1 MSGLEEI
8 DFTPTTKIEKI
19 ETPQPTNPINLD
31 DTNTP
36 NPVNIEKSSS
46 NVRLQDLDLL
56 MDPEKSRPN
65 SPRELKNNDTQPP
78 LQQPQQPP
86 SRPPQIK
93 TFEDVSSFKKT
104 PFKIPS
110 KTFKKPD
117 NFEVKK
123 EPVALE
129 ELKEFDS
136 FEMNIENVNVP
147 KLEEK
152 INVDEEPPKDTP
164 VFLNNQKSI
173 SEDTGLEKQDLL
185 FKLKRF
191 EMRGIPLSRKFSLNS
206 SVDDMREEFLR
217 IKAQRDIENSVRFQR
232 KTMMAMVSG
241 LEFLNSKFDPFD
253 IKLDGW
259 SESIHESINDY
270 DEVFEE
276 LHDKY
281 KTKAKIAPELKL
293 LMMLGGSAVM
303 FHMTNSLFKNSMP
316 GMEDI
321 LKQNPDLMKQFAS
334 AAVNSAAPDDTGF
347 QNVMGDMI
355 NEHTN
360 ARMAHRPVPNPP
372 SEVNVNKE
380 PTMKGPSDSD
390 VDRILNQ
397 IQSFRD
403 VEVGNI
409 SDTRSIP
416 EVNEVPPPAP
426 PKRKRGR
433 PKKDTSAGLSLNI

>member
-8 DFTPTTKIEKI
+8 DFNAQTQIEKI
-19 ETPQPTNPINLD
+19 DN
-31 DTNTP
+31 NTP
-36 NPVNIEKSSS
+36 STNNTNNINNLSAPTEANTIEKSNSS
-46 NVRLQDLDLL
+46 GILQDLDLL

-65 SPRELKNNDTQPP
+65 SPRELKTKE
-78 LQQPQQPP
+78 PP
-86 SRPPQIK
+86 SETRTFDTTK
-93 TFEDVSSFKKT
+93 NFEDMGGFKKA
-104 PFKIPS
+104 PFKMPF
-110 KTFKKPD
+110 KTFKKP
-117 NFEVKK
+117 EVVEIKK
-123 EPVALE
+123 EEPVFE
-129 ELKEFDS
+129 EMDEFNS
-136 FEMNIENVNVP
+136 FKMNIEPVNIPKSDMNIDIEEPSKNVP
-147 KLEEK
+147 TFF
-152 INVDEEPPKDTP
+152 NT
-164 VFLNNQKSI
+164 QRTI

-206 SVDDMREEFLR
+206 TTEDMREEFLR

-241 LEFLNSKFDPFD
+241 LEFVNSKFDPFD

-259 SESIHESINDY
+259 SESIHENLNDY

-281 KTKAKIAPELKL
+281 KTKAKVAPELKL

-334 AAVNSAAPDDTGF
+334 AAVNSAAPDNSGF

-360 ARMAHRPVPNPP
+360 ARMSHRPVPVPP
-372 SEVNVNKE
+372 SEVNISKE

-397 IQSFRD
+397 IQNFRD
-403 VEVGNI
+403 VEVGDM
-409 SDTRSIP
+409 SETQSVS
-416 EVNEVPPPAP
+416 EVNIQSTSAP

-433 PKKDTSAGLSLNI
+433 PRKDTSASLNLNI

>member
-8 DFTPTTKIEKI
+8 DFNAQTQIEKI
-19 ETPQPTNPINLD
+19 DNTASTNNTNNLSAS
-31 DTNTP
+31 TQAHT
-36 NPVNIEKSSS
+36 IEKSNSS
-46 NVRLQDLDLL
+46 GILQDLDLL

-65 SPRELKNNDTQPP
+65 SPREIKTNDPSELKTND
-78 LQQPQQPP
+78 PP
-86 SRPPQIK
+86 SQTRTFDTTK
-93 TFEDVSSFKKT
+93 KFEDVGGFKKA
-104 PFKIPS
+104 PFKMPF
-110 KTFKKPD
+110 KTFKSP
-117 NFEVKK
+117 EVAEIKK
-123 EPVALE
+123 EPDFE
-129 ELKEFDS
+129 EMDEFNS
-136 FEMNIENVNVP
+136 FKMNIEPVNIP
-147 KLEEK
+147 KIDTN
-152 INVDEEPPKDTP
+152 INIEEPSKYVQPIFNT
-164 VFLNNQKSI
+164 QQTI
-173 SEDTGLEKQDLL
+173 SEDSGLEKQDLL

-206 SVDDMREEFLR
+206 STDDMREEFLR

-241 LEFLNSKFDPFD
+241 LEFVNSKFDPFD

-259 SESIHESINDY
+259 SESIHENLNDY

-281 KTKAKIAPELKL
+281 KTKAKVAPELKL

-303 FHMTNSLFKNSMP
+303 FHMTNSLFKYSMP

-334 AAVNSAAPDDTGF
+334 AAVNSAAPDNSGF

-360 ARMAHRPVPNPP
+360 ARMSHRPVPIPP
-372 SEVNVNKE
+372 SEVNISKE

-397 IQSFRD
+397 IQNFRD
-403 VEVGNI
+403 VEVGDM
-409 SDTRSIP
+409 SETQSVS
-416 EVNEVPPPAP
+416 EVNTQGTSAP

-433 PKKDTSAGLSLNI
+433 PRKDTTSSLNLNI

>member
-8 DFTPTTKIEKI
+8 DFNAQTQIEKI
-19 ETPQPTNPINLD
+19 DN
-31 DTNTP
+31 NTP
-36 NPVNIEKSSS
+36 STNNTNNINNLSAPTEANTIEKSNSS
-46 NVRLQDLDLL
+46 GILQDLDLL

-65 SPRELKNNDTQPP
+65 SPRELKTKE
-78 LQQPQQPP
+78 PP
-86 SRPPQIK
+86 SETRTFDTTK
-93 TFEDVSSFKKT
+93 NFEDMGDFKKA
-104 PFKIPS
+104 PFKMPF
-110 KTFKKPD
+110 KTFKKP
-117 NFEVKK
+117 EVVEIKK
-123 EPVALE
+123 EEPVFE
-129 ELKEFDS
+129 EMDEFNS
-136 FEMNIENVNVP
+136 FKMNIEPVNIPKSDMNIDIEEPSKNVP
-147 KLEEK
+147 TFF
-152 INVDEEPPKDTP
+152 NT
-164 VFLNNQKSI
+164 QRTI

-206 SVDDMREEFLR
+206 TTEDMREEFLR

-241 LEFLNSKFDPFD
+241 LEFVNSKFDPFD

-259 SESIHESINDY
+259 SESIHENLNDY

-281 KTKAKIAPELKL
+281 KTKAKVAPELKL

-334 AAVNSAAPDDTGF
+334 AAVNSAAPDNSGF

-360 ARMAHRPVPNPP
+360 ARMSHRPVPVPP
-372 SEVNVNKE
+372 SEVNISKE

-397 IQSFRD
+397 IQNFRD
-403 VEVGNI
+403 VEVGDM
-409 SDTRSIP
+409 SETQSVS
-416 EVNEVPPPAP
+416 EVNIQSTSAP

-433 PKKDTSAGLSLNI
+433 PRKDTSASLNLNI

>member
-8 DFTPTTKIEKI
+8 DFNAQTQIEKI
-19 ETPQPTNPINLD
+19 DN
-31 DTNTP
+31 NTP
-36 NPVNIEKSSS
+36 STNNTNNINNLSAPTEANTIEKSNSS
-46 NVRLQDLDLL
+46 GILQDLDLL

-65 SPRELKNNDTQPP
+65 SPRELKTKE
-78 LQQPQQPP
+78 PP
-86 SRPPQIK
+86 SETRTFDTTK
-93 TFEDVSSFKKT
+93 NFEDMGGFKKA
-104 PFKIPS
+104 PFKMPF
-110 KTFKKPD
+110 KTFKKP
-117 NFEVKK
+117 EVVEIKK
-123 EPVALE
+123 EEPVFE
-129 ELKEFDS
+129 EMDEFNS
-136 FEMNIENVNVP
+136 FKMNIEPVNIPKSDMNIDIEEPSKNVP
-147 KLEEK
+147 TFF
-152 INVDEEPPKDTP
+152 NT
-164 VFLNNQKSI
+164 QRTI

-206 SVDDMREEFLR
+206 TTEDMREEFLR

-241 LEFLNSKFDPFD
+241 LEFVNSKFDPFD

-259 SESIHESINDY
+259 SESIHENLNDY

-281 KTKAKIAPELKL
+281 TTKAKVAPELKL

-334 AAVNSAAPDDTGF
+334 AAVNSAAPDNSGF

-360 ARMAHRPVPNPP
+360 ARMSHRPVPVPP
-372 SEVNVNKE
+372 SEVNISKE
-380 PTMKGPSDSD
+380 QTMKGPSDSD

-397 IQSFRD
+397 IQNFRD
-403 VEVGNI
+403 VEVGDM
-409 SDTRSIP
+409 SETQSVS
-416 EVNEVPPPAP
+416 EVNIQSTSAP

-433 PKKDTSAGLSLNI
+433 PRKDTSASLNLNI

>member
-8 DFTPTTKIEKI
+8 DFNPQTKIEKI
-19 ETPQPTNPINLD
+19 ENNAIPTNNLSAS
-31 DTNTP
+31 TEANT
-36 NPVNIEKSSS
+36 IEKSNSS
-46 NVRLQDLDLL
+46 GILHDLDLL

-65 SPRELKNNDTQPP
+65 SPREFKTNDP
-78 LQQPQQPP
+78 
-86 SRPPQIK
+86 PPQIK
-93 TFEDVSSFKKT
+93 SFETTKQIEDVDSFQKT
-104 PFKIPS
+104 PFKMPS
-110 KTFKKPD
+110 RIFKKPEVVEI
-117 NFEVKK
+117 NKKSPEFE
-123 EPVALE
+123 EMD
-129 ELKEFDS
+129 EFDS
-136 FEMNIENVNVP
+136 FKMNIEPVNVP
-147 KLEEK
+147 N
-152 INVDEEPPKDTP
+152 INNNINIEEPPKDVPT
-164 VFLNNQKSI
+164 FFNSQKSI
-173 SEDTGLEKQDLL
+173 SEDDSGLEKQDLL

-206 SVDDMREEFLR
+206 TTDDMREEFLR

-241 LEFLNSKFDPFD
+241 LEFVNSKFDPFD

-259 SESIHESINDY
+259 SESIHENLNDY

-281 KTKAKIAPELKL
+281 KTKAKVAPELKL

-334 AAVNSAAPDDTGF
+334 AAVNSAAPDNSGF

-360 ARMAHRPVPNPP
+360 ARMSHRPAPMPP
-372 SEVNVNKE
+372 SEVNINKE
-380 PTMKGPSDSD
+380 PTMKGPTDSD

-397 IQSFRD
+397 IQNFRD
-403 VEVGNI
+403 VEVGDM
-409 SDTRSIP
+409 SETQSVS
-416 EVNEVPPPAP
+416 EVNTPDAIP

-433 PKKDTSAGLSLNI
+433 PRKDNSPGLNLNI